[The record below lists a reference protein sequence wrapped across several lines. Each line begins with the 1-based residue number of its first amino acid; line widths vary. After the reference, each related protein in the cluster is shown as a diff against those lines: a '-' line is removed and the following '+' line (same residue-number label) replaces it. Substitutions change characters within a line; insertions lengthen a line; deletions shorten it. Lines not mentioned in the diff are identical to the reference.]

1 MGAKE
6 LPESIKNDPRY
17 SELLMPVD
25 TNIKLSSVILSE
37 ENKEKISEFIKEL
50 KARELLG
57 KYGFFPMNRILM
69 YGDSGT
75 GKTYLSK
82 ALTNYLG
89 YTMLYVDIGAALNR
103 GNVAEN
109 LTNIFRLGNKLKY
122 CVIFLDECDSIGWNR
137 EGTSRESGEVRRAT
151 NNLFQLIDQMDK
163 TNVLI
168 GCTNMIMMLDPA
180 FVRRFDMKMQFF
192 RPKGGIDDVVR
203 KFMRDGFTYKMN
215 LDDSCIKIV
224 NSELSVSYYEIQIVV
239 ERAMKDV
246 LIKSIDY
253 KDDPVALARYK
264 DENGKY
270 IIRQSIIFDM
280 LGKLADV
287 SFKGRARELIDNA
300 NKEG

>member
-1 MGAKE
+1 MAAKE
-6 LPESIKNDPRY
+6 LPESIKNDPKY
-17 SELLMPVD
+17 SDLLMPVD
-25 TNIKLSSVILSE
+25 TNITLSSVILSD
-37 ENKEKISEFIKEL
+37 ENKQKISEFIKEL

-57 KYGFFPMNRILM
+57 KFGFYPMNRILM

-192 RPKGGIDDVVR
+192 RPKGSIDDVVR
-203 KFMRDGFTYKMN
+203 KFMRKGFAYKQN
-215 LDDSCIKIV
+215 VDESCITII

-239 ERAMKDV
+239 ERAMKDT
-246 LIKSIDY
+246 LIKSIDV
-253 KDDPVALARYK
+253 KDDKEKLAKYK
-264 DENGKY
+264 NDNEEY
-270 IIRQSIIFDM
+270 IIRQSVIFKM
-280 LGKLADV
+280 LGELADV
-287 SFKGRARELIDNA
+287 KFKGRAKELLEEADN
-300 NKEG
+300 E